1 MNREDFLS
9 HVGSLSID
17 RHILGGKRGAE
28 ENVKIKIIVPL
39 LQCLGWDL
47 LDDMH
52 FEYVGA
58 DIVLFSEEKP
68 SIIIETK
75 SWGEVITDH
84 LNQCLEYCFKLKT
97 PWVIISTGQYTAL
110 YCALLN
116 SDNLALTEPII
127 EFLYDELAG
136 NNGQRLIERLDV
148 LIGKQN
154 FSDKNS
160 ELYSIVGK
168 LLGDKTIE
176 DAQKGFLLKAT
187 NYKANTK
194 YLRLTEKEFFSLL
207 TKHPKKLR
215 DTLTFVYNE
224 TVNLPKLD
232 KNISLRYRSKEIG
245 LEYFLKKHPRNKKI
259 GLFGIYPSSANIA
272 LGLEGWEELNISD
285 STFAKLK
292 KIPRKAQSKEWAKSL
307 IALLKSAIKE
317 IK

>member
-1 MNREDFLS
+1 MDKKDFLS

-47 LDDMH
+47 LDDMG
-52 FEYVGA
+52 FEYGGA

-97 PWVIISTGQYTAL
+97 PWMIVSTGRDTAL
-110 YCALLN
+110 YCAFLN
-116 SDNLALTEPII
+116 PHNLAVTEPII
-127 EFLYDELAG
+127 EFSYDELGG
-136 NNGQRLIERLDV
+136 NEGQRLIERLNV

-160 ELYSIVGK
+160 QLYSIVRK
-168 LLGDKTIE
+168 RLGDKSIE
-176 DAQKGFLLKAT
+176 DARKDFLAKAT

-194 YLRLTEKEFFSLL
+194 YLRLTEKEFFSILNN
-207 TKHPKKLR
+207 HPKNLR
-215 DTLTFVYNE
+215 DALTFLYKE
-224 TVNLPKLD
+224 MVNLPKLNE
-232 KNISLRYRSKEIG
+232 NISLRYRSKEIG
-245 LEYFLKKHPRNKKI
+245 LEYFLKKHPRSKKI
-259 GLFGIYPSSANIA
+259 GLFGIYSASAHIA
-272 LGLEGWEELNISD
+272 LGLEGWSELNIAE

-292 KIPRKAQSKEWAKSL
+292 KFPRKAQSIEWAKSL
-307 IALLKSAIKE
+307 IVLLKTAIEE